1 MSTGKTC
8 EHAFG
13 VRSYITFTP
22 KLPKGFL
29 SFMLT
34 RNMSEIFSIG
44 ERLLNGHLPPNGH
57 YNRYPYNVYEA
68 FLQYDA

>member
-1 MSTGKTC
+1 MSTGKSC
-8 EHAFG
+8 KHALG
-13 VRSYITFTP
+13 ARRYITVSP

-44 ERLLNGHLPPNGH
+44 ERLLNGHQPPNGH
-57 YNRYPYNVYEA
+57 YNRYPHNVYEA
-68 FLQYDA
+68 FLQYAA